1 VEQEVVKHKR
11 GVTLIEIVTVIAI
24 LVIIVSLIPHIMSGV
39 VGLKAG
45 DRVII
50 KSIGVRAT
58 LVSKDIKTN
67 PTTWVCRVQAA
78 PGTNP
83 PYYELRCTIDDLE
96 LYVER

>member
-1 VEQEVVKHKR
+1 M
-11 GVTLIEIVTVIAI
+11 TFIEIMIVIAI
-24 LVIIVSLIPHIMSGV
+24 IAIIVAFIPLIVDGV

-45 DRVII
+45 DRVTI
-50 KSIGVRAT
+50 KSLGVRAT

-83 PYYELRCTIDDLE
+83 PYYELRCAIDDLE